1 MAWLPWLQGKCKFM
15 NVWLSLNLKMLPTQ
29 TVTQTIRVT
38 ATLNLWDDYKR
49 REVSSCDS
57 GDSCS

>member
-1 MAWLPWLQGKCKFM
+1 
-15 NVWLSLNLKMLPTQ
+15 MLPTQ

-57 GDSCS
+57 GDS